1 MRGYFESLPIRYD
14 VHYYSQVISCV
25 YFFSPKENPS
35 SLMAETSILFMY
47 LAPHFVKPGP
57 YKSLSYSK

>member
-1 MRGYFESLPIRYD
+1 MMFIIILKLFHVFI
-14 VHYYSQVISCV
+14 
-25 YFFSPKENPS
+25 FFSPKENPS

-47 LAPHFVKPGP
+47 LDPLFVKAGP